1 MSDRIS
7 PEARSRN
14 MSRIR
19 NANTGPEMIVRRL
32 VHSMGHRYRL
42 HRRDLPGCP
51 DVVFPVMKK
60 AIFVHGCFWHRHEGC
75 KYAYTPKSRENFWI
89 TKLEGNRIRDKENLV
104 KLEGLKWKTLVIWEC
119 ETDDLDLLRKRFQ
132 VFLVQQ

>member
-1 MSDRIS
+1 MDTLS
-7 PEARSRN
+7 PEERSER
-14 MSRIR
+14 MGRVR
-19 NANTGPEMIVRRL
+19 GKDTKPELRVRRL
-32 VHSMGHRYRL
+32 VHGLGFRYRL
-42 HRRDLPGCP
+42 HAGNLPGKP
-51 DVVFPVMKK
+51 DLVFARKRK
-60 AIFVHGCFWHRHEGC
+60 LIFVHGCFWHRHEGC

-119 ETDDLDLLRKRFQ
+119 ETDDLDLLRKRIH